1 MWEKVENHWSVDS
14 KEFCFWWIIVEMMKT
29 SCCDNVIFDDFVV
42 LKSLFNGRAHNDD
55 LQDTLDTEKNTQ
67 LSTNI

>member
-1 MWEKVENHWSVDS
+1 
-14 KEFCFWWIIVEMMKT
+14 MMKT